1 MKKNKIISLIIVIL
15 IFILNWYANS
25 DSDTDL
31 IVPDDG
37 SSLTVRYIDV
47 GQGDCQL
54 ITFPNGK
61 NMLIDAG
68 TTDAEKTLP
77 LYLQSLG
84 IGKID
89 YVIGTHPHEDH
100 IGGLDAVINSFDIGE
115 VYMPKATT
123 TTKTYKDVLLAVKNK
138 GLSINSALGGKTI
151 IDSNSLK
158 AEILAPNSEK
168 YDSLNNYS
176 IVLKIQYGDTSFMF
190 TGDAEKLSEKE
201 ILNKFG
207 TNKLKSDVLK
217 MGHHGSSTSSSNEFF
232 NAVAPNFA
240 VISCGKDNEYG
251 HPHKEI
257 QNLLEKNNVT
267 TYRTDI
273 NGTITAISDGK
284 NIKFKTEK

>member
-25 DSDTDL
+25 DLDTDL

-77 LYLQSLG
+77 QYLQSLG

-138 GLSINSALGGKTI
+138 GLSINPALGGKTI

-168 YDSLNNYS
+168 YDSINNYS

-217 MGHHGSSTSSSNEFF
+217 IGHHGSSTSSSNEFF
-232 NAVAPNFA
+232 NAVAPSFA

>member
-25 DSDTDL
+25 DLDTDL
-31 IVPDDG
+31 IVSDDG

-77 LYLQSLG
+77 QYLQSLG

-138 GLSINSALGGKTI
+138 GLSINPALGGKTI

-232 NAVAPNFA
+232 NTVAPSFA